1 MDRINSYAIVAY
13 VAGPV
18 ARFADRLR
26 KELVPG
32 CPHHAHIT
40 ILPPRP
46 LQCSLSEATEF
57 ARPQV
62 AQFEPFDVLFG
73 NVEQFSDTQVIYIS
87 LASGACEFVTLHD
100 VLNTGILEQTELYD
114 YVPHITLGQLLAP
127 GTFEECLE
135 LSRRRWRDLG
145 AADPFRIETVTIV
158 QQQGDGSWKNLAE
171 LGLGR
176 VPAVG

>member
-1 MDRINSYAIVAY
+1 MDCINSYAIVAY

-26 KELVPG
+26 SELAPG

-40 ILPPRP
+40 ILPPRA
-46 LQCSLSEATEF
+46 LQCSLSEVTDF
-57 ARPQV
+57 ARPLA
-62 AQFEPFDVLFG
+62 AQIEPFDVRFG
-73 NVEQFSDTQVIYIS
+73 VVEQFSGTQVIYLS
-87 LASGACEFVTLHD
+87 LLSGVSECVTLHD
-100 VLNTGILEQTELYD
+100 LLNTGILEQNELYD

-127 GTFEECLE
+127 GTFERSLE
-135 LSRRRWRDLG
+135 LARRRWQEFG
-145 AADPFRIETVTIV
+145 PPKPFRLETVAIV
-158 QQQGDGSWKNLAE
+158 QQRADGSWKDLAD